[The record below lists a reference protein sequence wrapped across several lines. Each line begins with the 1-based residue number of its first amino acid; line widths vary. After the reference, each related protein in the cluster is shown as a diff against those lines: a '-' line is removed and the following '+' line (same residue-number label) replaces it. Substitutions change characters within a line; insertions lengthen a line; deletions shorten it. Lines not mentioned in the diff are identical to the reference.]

1 MRRRNLR
8 EVSYC
13 HYVNHKLLF
22 NGSYERNVQTCS
34 HIDLCIVEVTCLL
47 IISKSAIKPSKFN
60 CLKVIVPVSIVAIYG
75 IILHKLL
82 CLKWELPTNKFTED
96 FSIWANLIVSHMIWF
111 VIMLIHLMLLFANP
125 STVLENVLFLRTMLS
140 FSPFIIPHTSLSL
153 AYVKCGIIFY
163 IVLWSKSLLLL
174 FTCMFY
180 HLLHVFYQF
189 LSMEC
194 NILYYVWIFILK

>member
-1 MRRRNLR
+1 MDIWDGRLTLWRDSTRHPRISDRGRILWHIWSLCR
-8 EVSYC
+8 DVL
-13 HYVNHKLLF
+13 KKTD
-22 NGSYERNVQTCS
+22 QT
-34 HIDLCIVEVTCLL
+34 IRCL
-47 IISKSAIKPSKFN
+47 
-60 CLKVIVPVSIVAIYG
+60 VIYG

-189 LSMEC
+189 LSMAC